1 MDEWKTRNLKRHQKI
16 SKAERKIMCSP
27 RRDERE
33 AAPKAS
39 PVKEERNCVLKKK
52 KKLVSHVDSLRTKNL
67 SCILF
72 HTC

>member
-1 MDEWKTRNLKRHQKI
+1 
-16 SKAERKIMCSP
+16 MCSP

-52 KKLVSHVDSLRTKNL
+52 KKTCFTCRFLEDKEFVLHFVPYLLTQWCISSLNGRYQED
-67 SCILF
+67 
-72 HTC
+72 